1 MTYIL
6 DCDGDY
12 TKQCE
17 TKDCPNVIL
26 IGVSNNKCVVCLK
39 AEGRDMEKLECKIIP
54 YFEQRFML

>member
-6 DCDGDY
+6 DTDGDY

-17 TKDCPNVIL
+17 TDGCPNVIL
-26 IGVSNNKCVVCLK
+26 IGVSRCFCIRCLE
-39 AEGRDMEKLECKIIP
+39 AEGVELEMKIIP